1 MDEMEKKVELESK
14 LIDEE
19 EVGEV
24 TAGSTVTADV
34 AVYARVEVTFK
45 KGAEPY
51 AVTTKKDGAKADV
64 ENHTKGTVEL
74 IGKNGSDLIGSG
86 EKGQVSDAFDV

>member
-1 MDEMEKKVELESK
+1 MDEMDKKVELESK

-24 TAGSTVTADV
+24 TAGSTATAD
-34 AVYARVEVTFK
+34 AKVEVIYK
-45 KGAEPY
+45 KGAEGST
-51 AVTTKKDGAKADV
+51 VTTKKDGAKADV

>member
-24 TAGSTVTADV
+24 TAGSTATAD
-34 AVYARVEVTFK
+34 AVVCAKVEVTYK
-45 KGAEPY
+45 KGLEGSAATPKNY
-51 AVTTKKDGAKADV
+51 GAKADV

-74 IGKNGSDLIGSG
+74 IAKMG
-86 EKGQVSDAFDV
+86 AT

>member
-24 TAGSTVTADV
+24 TAGSTK
-34 AVYARVEVTFK
+34 VEVTFI
-45 KGAEPY
+45 KGSEGSAATP
-51 AVTTKKDGAKADV
+51 KDYGAKADV
-64 ENHTKGTVEL
+64 VNNTKGTFEL
-74 IGKNGSDLIGSG
+74 SVKKRSDLIGSR
-86 EKGQVSDAFDV
+86 ENCNVL

>member
-24 TAGSTVTADV
+24 TAGSTATAD
-34 AVYARVEVTFK
+34 AVVCAKVEVIYK
-45 KGAEPY
+45 KGAEGST
-51 AVTTKKDGAKADV
+51 VTTKKDGAKADV
-64 ENHTKGTVEL
+64 ENHAKGMVEL
-74 IGKNGSDLIGSG
+74 IAKNRSDLICSG

>member
-24 TAGSTVTADV
+24 TAGSTATADV
-34 AVYARVEVTFK
+34 VVCAKVELTFK
-45 KGAEPY
+45 KGPEGFA
-51 AVTTKKDGAKADV
+51 ATTKKDGAKADV
-64 ENHTKGTVEL
+64 VNHTKGTFEL
-74 IGKNGSDLIGSG
+74 SVKKRSDLIGSG